1 MRDTAIVVGMLAAC
15 LVALVLVLIA
25 RREAA
30 AVRRQAQEDVQ
41 SIKDEARSGLA
52 DAQRREERVSER
64 EQALNAAERTLSE
77 REREATQRER
87 AARAD
92 AEQAA
97 AAHRSATDRVAAA
110 ERDLAERLAA
120 AERELATRRAVTE
133 DQTRAAIAAAED
145 DARQRVAAAEQEA
158 VDRLEAA
165 SGLTA
170 SEARSELIRRVTA
183 EATQSAAASVRRVE
197 AQAKRTADARARR
210 IIATAL
216 FRTAAATSAQS
227 TVTVLPLPSDDMK
240 GRIIGKEGR
249 NIRTFEALTG
259 VNVLVDETPGS
270 VVLSCFDA
278 ERREVAQVA
287 LDALMADGRINPQ
300 RIEAAYADAVAGAEQ
315 RDEEAGH
322 DAAERAGVS
331 GLDPA
336 LIRLLGRLR
345 MRTSYGQNVL
355 EHLVESALIAAQ
367 LATEVGADV
376 QVTRRAAFLHDIGKA
391 LTGQQPGTHAQVG
404 AALVERHGEAS
415 VVVNGVAAHH
425 DEVPPETV
433 EAVLVQAADAVSA
446 ARPGARREDIDQH
459 IERLDELEKLA
470 VGHTGV
476 RRALAM
482 AAGREMRVVVE
493 PTEVADEAMGRLAVE
508 IARHIESELSYPG
521 EIKVT
526 VVREVRASATAG

>member
-1 MRDTAIVVGMLAAC
+1 MQDMAIVVGLLAAC
-15 LVALVLVLIA
+15 LVALILVLIA
-25 RREAA
+25 RREAG
-30 AVRRQAQEDVQ
+30 AVRRQAQQDVQ
-41 SIKDEARSGLA
+41 TIKDEARSSLA
-52 DAQRREERVSER
+52 DAQRREERVAER
-64 EQALNAAERTLSE
+64 EQALNAAERALSE
-77 REREATQRER
+77 REREASQRER
-87 AARAD
+87 AVRAEAED
-92 AEQAA
+92 AAV
-97 AAHRSATDRVAAA
+97 AHREARERVAV
-110 ERDLAERLAA
+110 
-120 AERELATRRAVTE
+120 AERELAERTASTE
-133 DQTRAAIAAAED
+133 RELAARHTAAEEQAAALLTAAEQE
-145 DARQRVAAAEQEA
+145 AGQRIAAAEQEA
-158 VDRLEAA
+158 VERLEAA

-170 SEARSELIRRVTA
+170 SEARAELIRLVTA

-197 AQAKRTADARARR
+197 AQAKRSAEARARR

-216 FRTAAATSAQS
+216 FRTAAPTSAQS
-227 TVTVLPLPSDDMK
+227 TVTVLPLPSEEMK

-287 LDALMADGRINPQ
+287 LDALMTDGRINPQ
-300 RIEAAYADAVAGAEQ
+300 RIESAYAEALAGAPE

-336 LIRLLGRLR
+336 LIRTLGRLR

-355 EHLVESALIAAQ
+355 EHLVETALVAAQ

-404 AALVERHGEAS
+404 AALVERHGEAA

-459 IERLDELEKLA
+459 IERLDELEKLVA
-470 VGHTGV
+470 GHAGV

-482 AAGREMRVVVE
+482 AAGRELRVVVE
-493 PTEVADEAMGRLAVE
+493 PSEVPDEAMGRLAVE
-508 IARHIESELSYPG
+508 IARHIEHDLSYPG

-526 VVREVRASATAG
+526 VVREVRASATAT

>member
-1 MRDTAIVVGMLAAC
+1 MHDTAIVVGLLAAC
-15 LVALVLVLIA
+15 LVALILVLIA
-25 RREAA
+25 RREAT
-30 AVRRQAQEDVQ
+30 AVRQQAQQDVQ
-41 SIKDEARSGLA
+41 TIKDEARTAAA

-64 EQALNAAERTLSE
+64 EREVNSAERALSE

-97 AAHRSATDRVAAA
+97 AAQRSATERITTA
-110 ERDLAERLAA
+110 ERDLSERLSTAERDLTA
-120 AERELATRRAVTE
+120 RRTAVE
-133 DQTRAAIAAAED
+133 EQARAQIAAAEQQ
-145 DARQRVAAAEQEA
+145 AREQVAAAEQEA
-158 VDRLEAA
+158 VERLEAA

-170 SEARSELIRRVTA
+170 SEARAELIRRMTA
-183 EATQSAAASVRRVE
+183 EASQSAAASVRRVE

-227 TVTVLPLPSDDMK
+227 TVTVLPLPSDEMK

-278 ERREVAQVA
+278 ERREIAQVA

-300 RIEAAYADAVAGAEQ
+300 RIEAAYADAQAGAEQ

-331 GLDPA
+331 GLDTA
-336 LIRLLGRLR
+336 LIRMLGRLR
-345 MRTSYGQNVL
+345 LRTSYGQNVL
-355 EHLVESALIAAQ
+355 EHLVETALVAAQ

-376 QVTRRAAFLHDIGKA
+376 EVTRRAAFLHDIGKA

-404 AALVERHGEAS
+404 AALIERHGESA

-459 IERLDELEKLA
+459 IERLDELETLV
-470 VGHTGV
+470 VGHAGV

-493 PTEVADEAMGRLAVE
+493 PSEVPDESMGKLAVE

>member
-1 MRDTAIVVGMLAAC
+1 MGDMAIVVGMLAAC
-15 LVALVLVLIA
+15 LVALLLILIA
-25 RREAA
+25 RREAT
-30 AVRRQAQEDVQ
+30 AVRQQAQQDVQ
-41 SIKDEARSGLA
+41 SIKDEARTSLA
-52 DAQRREERVSER
+52 DVQRREERLTER
-64 EQALNAAERTLSE
+64 EQSMTAAERALAE
-77 REREATQRER
+77 RERAVRVE
-87 AARAD
+87 

-97 AAHRSATDRVAAA
+97 AAQRATAEAERALADRTARVERELAARQAAVEDEARSRAAAA
-110 ERDLAERLAA
+110 ERA
-120 AERELATRRAVTE
+120 AE
-133 DQTRAAIAAAED
+133 
-145 DARQRVAAAEQEA
+145 QRVTLAEQEA
-158 VDRLEAA
+158 VERLEAA

-197 AQAKRTADARARR
+197 AQAKRQAEARARR

-216 FRTAAATSAQS
+216 FRTAAPTSAQS

-287 LDALMADGRINPQ
+287 LESLMADGRINPQ
-300 RIEAAYADAVAGAEQ
+300 RIEAAYADAVAGGEQ

-336 LIRLLGRLR
+336 LIRTLGRLR
-345 MRTSYGQNVL
+345 TRTSYGQNVL
-355 EHLVESALIAAQ
+355 EHLVETALVAAQ

-404 AALVERHGEAS
+404 AALVQRHGESS

-425 DEVPPETV
+425 EEVPPETV

-459 IERLDELEKLA
+459 IERLDELEKLV
-470 VGHTGV
+470 VGHDGV

-482 AAGREMRVVVE
+482 AAGRELRVVVE
-493 PTEVADEAMGRLAVE
+493 PNEVPDEAMGRLAVE
-508 IARHIESELSYPG
+508 IARHIEKDLSYPG

>member
-1 MRDTAIVVGMLAAC
+1 MHDMAIVVGLLAAC
-15 LVALVLVLIA
+15 LVALILVLIA
-25 RREAA
+25 RREATA
-30 AVRRQAQEDVQ
+30 LRRQAQQDVQ
-41 SIKDEARSGLA
+41 SIKDEARAGLA
-52 DAQRREERVSER
+52 DVQRREERLTER
-64 EQALNAAERTLSE
+64 EQAVSTAERALSD
-77 REREATQRER
+77 RESEVTRRER
-87 AARAD
+87 AVRAET
-92 AEQAA
+92 EQVSAA
-97 AAHRSATDRVAAA
+97 QREASERIATA
-110 ERDLAERLAA
+110 ERDLADRL
-120 AERELATRRAVTE
+120 RT
-133 DQTRAAIAAAED
+133 
-145 DARQRVAAAEQEA
+145 AEQEA
-158 VDRLEAA
+158 IERLEAS

-170 SEARSELIRRVTA
+170 SEARAELIRQVTA
-183 EATQSAAASVRRVE
+183 DATQSAAATVRRIE
-197 AQAKRTADARARR
+197 SQAKRSADARARR

-227 TVTVLPLPSDDMK
+227 TVTVLPLPSDEMK

-278 ERREVAQVA
+278 ERREIAQVA
-287 LDALMADGRINPQ
+287 LDQLMADGRINPQ
-300 RIEAAYADAVAGAEQ
+300 RIESAVAAAQAGAGQ

-336 LIRLLGRLR
+336 LIRTLGRLR
-345 MRTSYGQNVL
+345 TRTSYGQNVL
-355 EHLVESALIAAQ
+355 EHLVETALVAAQ

-404 AALVERHGEAS
+404 AALVERYGESAA
-415 VVVNGVAAHH
+415 VVNGVAAHH
-425 DEVPPETV
+425 EEVPPETV

-459 IERLDELEKLA
+459 IERLDELETLV
-470 VGHTGV
+470 VGHAGV

-482 AAGREMRVVVE
+482 AAGRELRVVVE
-493 PTEVADEAMGRLAVE
+493 PAEVPDEAMGRLAVE
-508 IARHIESELSYPG
+508 IARHIEKDLSYPG

-526 VVREVRASATAG
+526 VVREVRASATAS